1 MTLKHVPTEGHSR
14 SEVAGRL
21 VLCAV
26 MAHQLGR
33 GPVES
38 FVLAQYM
45 SGISMQVDVMNG
57 VQVMH
62 AYVQMSM
69 DLATHTHTQ
78 LTTLK
83 SLCCQSTVAQPKD
96 NAAPSTVM

>member
-1 MTLKHVPTEGHSR
+1 MHTIYMTLKHVPTEGHSR

-69 DLATHTHTQ
+69 DLATHTHTH
-78 LTTLK
+78 TH
-83 SLCCQSTVAQPKD
+83 S
-96 NAAPSTVM
+96 